1 MRLTIIY
8 KNDYAIVAQAGLYI
22 TIFNYNRRTF
32 TVQDII
38 KYYKLTLFLL
48 SLRYIRVTPTT
59 KEDSVNALNLAI
71 SGFFL

>member
-22 TIFNYNRRTF
+22 VIFNYSRRTF
-32 TVQDII
+32 AVQDKI

-48 SLRYIRVTPTT
+48 SLRYIKVTPTT
-59 KEDSVNALNLAI
+59 NENSVIALNLAI

>member
-8 KNDYAIVAQAGLYI
+8 KNDYAIVAHAGLYI
-22 TIFNYNRRTF
+22 VVFNYNQGTF
-32 TVQDII
+32 AVQDKI

-48 SLRYIRVTPTT
+48 SLRYIKVTPTT
-59 KEDSVNALNLAI
+59 KEDSVIALNLAI